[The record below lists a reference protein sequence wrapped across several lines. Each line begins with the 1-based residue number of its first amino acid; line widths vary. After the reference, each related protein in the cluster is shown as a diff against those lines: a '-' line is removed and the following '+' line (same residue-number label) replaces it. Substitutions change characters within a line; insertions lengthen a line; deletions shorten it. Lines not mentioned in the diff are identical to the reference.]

1 MPQNLELKARIDSMA
16 ACAKIARRIGA
27 KRSALI
33 RQKDTY
39 FRIPGVRLKIRE
51 QRPGRSEL
59 ILYRRSNRTGA
70 RFSAYTVYPANRE
83 LKDLLSKMY
92 VRDRMVIKS
101 RIVYLYKNARIH
113 LDRVRGLGLFL
124 EFEVLVTKGKEQ
136 AAGLMKELRREFQ
149 IAKGD
154 VIGGSYK
161 DLRGS

>member
-1 MPQNLELKARIDSMA
+1 
-16 ACAKIARRIGA
+16 
-27 KRSALI
+27 
-33 RQKDTY
+33 
-39 FRIPGVRLKIRE
+39 
-51 QRPGRSEL
+51 
-59 ILYRRSNRTGA
+59 
-70 RFSAYTVYPANRE
+70 
-83 LKDLLSKMY
+83 MY
-92 VRDRMVIKS
+92 ARDRMVIKS

-161 DLRGS
+161 DFRGS